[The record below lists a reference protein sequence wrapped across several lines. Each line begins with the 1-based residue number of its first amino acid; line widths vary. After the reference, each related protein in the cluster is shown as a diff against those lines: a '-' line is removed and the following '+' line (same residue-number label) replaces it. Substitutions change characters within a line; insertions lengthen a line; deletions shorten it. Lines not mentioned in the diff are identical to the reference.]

1 MVGIK
6 PLWYLDS
13 SKRMIYQFY
22 LTLKYKNHKY
32 LNEWGSTYQN
42 IFMEVKKFETSEFD
56 DISLLAKCLIYTK

>member
-6 PLWYLDS
+6 PLQYLHS

-32 LNEWGSTYQN
+32 LNEEVLTYQN
-42 IFMEVKKFETSEFD
+42 IFMKVKV
-56 DISLLAKCLIYTK
+56 